1 MEQALHD
8 LCAHMA
14 SGAGWGPAAT
24 ALSLGQRLGGERQA
38 IILCQQLLTP
48 VANLAAQHGSEA

>member
-1 MEQALHD
+1 
-8 LCAHMA
+8 MA

-38 IILCQQLLTP
+38 IILCQQILTP